1 MIIVLPILDSI
12 NCGNGKSDFVRN
24 VCTKDENGI
33 WSLENFKFA
42 MKQLKNSKK
51 LIWLSLLYAI
61 GDLGYNLT
69 GITIGK
75 EATSTARAIAENM
88 KIILI
93 WAFFLFPFNPIQYRE
108 KFNWIQLIGYLVL
121 LFGNLVYH
129 EIIVLFK
136 SDEENLESQLNKEYD
151 LIGNRF
157 DNNEKEGNSK
167 TSETRTNDLGND
179 DNNLSDEFDVLIN
192 REMSK

>member
-69 GITIGK
+69 GITNNTI
-75 EATSTARAIAENM
+75 E
-88 KIILI
+88 KI
-93 WAFFLFPFNPIQYRE
+93 
-108 KFNWIQLIGYLVL
+108 
-121 LFGNLVYH
+121 
-129 EIIVLFK
+129 
-136 SDEENLESQLNKEYD
+136 
-151 LIGNRF
+151 
-157 DNNEKEGNSK
+157 NN
-167 TSETRTNDLGND
+167 
-179 DNNLSDEFDVLIN
+179 IN
-192 REMSK
+192 